1 MIQGSKLS
9 GLLYNL
15 YCNEVPLVH
24 LLLKNPEEVGLPKE
38 LKNDERAVSHI
49 VHNFVD
55 DSSSLICSKDEIKL
69 QNYLV
74 KYTKLMKIF
83 YSANILKI
91 NQSKTVMMIVPKTK
105 SCVNWSETKIKVDD
119 GVIKTSESMKML
131 GGYLNDAI
139 NNETEINNLVST
151 LANIEVSLKRLDFI
165 SDMKIRLQ
173 MANAVFIG
181 RLNNFLPTY
190 SNLMTIQIGKI

>member
-1 MIQGSKLS
+1 MG
-9 GLLYNL
+9 
-15 YCNEVPLVH
+15 
-24 LLLKNPEEVGLPKE
+24 
-38 LKNDERAVSHI
+38 SHI

-69 QNYLV
+69 QNDLV

-139 NNETEINNLVST
+139 NNLVST
-151 LANIEVSLKRLDFI
+151 LANIEVSLKRLNFI
-165 SDMKIRLQ
+165 SDMRICLQ
-173 MANAVFIG
+173 MAN
-181 RLNNFLPTY
+181 
-190 SNLMTIQIGKI
+190 